1 MPKIAFFQNF
11 SQDLLCNFE
20 LEIWPKCSF
29 LGTLRNQ
36 SIGWDMRR
44 RFKYYGSYKTSIQG
58 FLMAPWNYR
67 SIKKCWCP
75 HPYWNSEFNP
85 SKKDVP
91 TTNRGWRLG
100 TQASKLRQK
109 VEHSKFLGNE
119 TLKTIGFSRNNL
131 NVAFRRGPSSK
142 LAFVLPIFDFGP
154 KPPKSALKWP

>member
-1 MPKIAFFQNF
+1 MAYTCYCYMPQIWISKLKICFYQLLEYLETQPWSKKIISWHFVPKIAFCQNF

-20 LEIWPKCSF
+20 LEIWPKCSV
-29 LGTLRNQ
+29 LGTPRNQ
-36 SIGWDMRR
+36 SIGWDIRR

-91 TTNRGWRLG
+91 TTKCRFHPTR
-100 TQASKLRQK
+100 SK
-109 VEHSKFLGNE
+109 
-119 TLKTIGFSRNNL
+119 
-131 NVAFRRGPSSK
+131 VAFRYRGGDR
-142 LAFVLPIFDFGP
+142 LFRYD
-154 KPPKSALKWP
+154 

>member
-1 MPKIAFFQNF
+1 MPKIAFSQNF

-100 TQASKLRQK
+100 TWDGPWALSWALGSWDDPRRWSVPWVLRWKLCLWSESLTLNCQCVSQK
-109 VEHSKFLGNE
+109 SSNYFHSRAQGL
-119 TLKTIGFSRNNL
+119 L
-131 NVAFRRGPSSK
+131 
-142 LAFVLPIFDFGP
+142 
-154 KPPKSALKWP
+154 